1 MAWPGYENITEI
13 IEAYSRRMK
22 AWTRMRKNNSSV
34 LFEWE
39 VKLHYKNFL

>member
-39 VKLHYKNFL
+39 IKLHYKNFL